1 MKLVL
6 SEARYNGI
14 PLFVAGQL
22 VLNYGESSQRA
33 YVAGICLQ
41 LLGLCKVLKHQ
52 FSALGD
58 TC

>member
-1 MKLVL
+1 MFIKERLNALFL
-6 SEARYNGI
+6 SVAGL
-14 PLFVAGQL
+14 LFV
-22 VLNYGESSQRA
+22 NYGESSQRA

-52 FSALGD
+52 ISALGE